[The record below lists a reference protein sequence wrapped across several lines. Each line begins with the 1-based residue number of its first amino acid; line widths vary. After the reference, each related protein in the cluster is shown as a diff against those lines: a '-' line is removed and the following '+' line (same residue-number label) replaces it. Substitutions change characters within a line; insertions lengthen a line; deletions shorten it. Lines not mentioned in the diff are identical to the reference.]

1 MNRLAV
7 RLGLVVAA
15 VVVAGILVVVGGQ
28 FLMLRQQFDALPDP
42 VRTELEQIW
51 RDRATTEGA
60 RLERLEG
67 LFGAWL
73 DDPASREAV
82 FDALSVARRPGSQA
96 GMLFA
101 ALGAILFGIV
111 VGGVAAERIAR
122 PIAAVARAAD
132 RVARGDLGARVG
144 ADAARG
150 AGDEVALL
158 GRTFDGMAEAL
169 QESERRRQTL
179 VADVAHELRTPL
191 SVLQGRLEA
200 LLDGVLPVDGAEL
213 ERLHRQTGLL
223 TRLVEDLR
231 VLSLADAQR
240 LRLDVETVDLV
251 GLAAESVAAFGARAA
266 ERDVRLAL
274 EASTPAVMVRADR
287 LRLGQVLSNLLDN
300 ALRVTAPGGA
310 VTVRVERLRDAA
322 RLAVEDDG
330 PGLPEGDP
338 ECLFDRF
345 YRPDAGRA
353 RTAGGS
359 GIGLAIVRTLV
370 EAHGGTVRAKDRP
383 TGGAAFEVVVPL

>member
-1 MNRLAV
+1 MLA
-7 RLGLVVAA
+7 
-15 VVVAGILVVVGGQ
+15 
-28 FLMLRQQFDALPDP
+28 
-42 VRTELEQIW
+42 
-51 RDRATTEGA
+51 
-60 RLERLEG
+60 
-67 LFGAWL
+67 
-73 DDPASREAV
+73 
-82 FDALSVARRPGSQA
+82 
-96 GMLFA
+96 A

-111 VGGVAAERIAR
+111 VGGLAAERIAR

-132 RVARGDLGARVG
+132 RVAGGDLGARVG

-150 AGDEVALL
+150 AGAEVALL

-169 QESERRRQTL
+169 QASEARRQAL

-191 SVLQGRLEA
+191 AVLQGRLEA
-200 LLDGVLPVDGAEL
+200 LLDGVLPVDRAEL

-231 VLSLADAQR
+231 VLSLADAHR
-240 LRLDVETVDLV
+240 LRLDVEPVDLV

-274 EASTPAVMVRADR
+274 EASTPVVMLRADR

-300 ALRVTAPGGA
+300 AVRVTAPGGA

-338 ECLFDRF
+338 ERLFDRF

-370 EAHGGTVRAKDRP
+370 EAHGGSVRAKDRP
-383 TGGAAFEVVVPL
+383 TGGAAFEVVVPLGAAAGGAAHPAPALTDRARPVRLGDADGTGG